1 MIDLQQYR
9 ATIGCF
15 NLKVQCMLDSVRSS
29 PTFVALSAL
38 VVLCRVIEIGQVLH
52 SDVRVAPLAYF
63 DLLLCYSNVYQ
74 IYSILCSRLLL
85 CGDVESN
92 PGPTGYKSCPQC
104 GANVSIRSITC
115 SCGYVLRRKKGKGS
129 GRPKLQLGYKVCPAG
144 RPVGTTRDAGSNV
157 STGRP
162 VGTTRDAGNNVGTG
176 RPIGTTRDAGSDVS
190 AGRPVGTTREQG
202 GGTNYIEDDAQKLC
216 DHLSQYPDLT
226 RKWNTDSAS
235 ISISNELLKR
245 GKRHI
250 GQQV

>member
-1 MIDLQQYR
+1 
-9 ATIGCF
+9 
-15 NLKVQCMLDSVRSS
+15 MLDSARSS

-38 VVLCRVIEIGQVLH
+38 VVLRRVIEIGQVLH

-63 DLLLCYSNVYQ
+63 DLLLCYSNVYH

-115 SCGYVLRRKKGKGS
+115 SCGYVLRGKRGKDG
-129 GRPKLQLGYKVCPAG
+129 GRPKLQLGYKVGPVG

-162 VGTTRDAGNNVGTG
+162 IGTTRGAGSNVSDGRPVGTTRDAGSNV
-176 RPIGTTRDAGSDVS
+176 SD
-190 AGRPVGTTREQG
+190 GHPYWYYQR
-202 GGTNYIEDDAQKLC
+202 C
-216 DHLSQYPDLT
+216 
-226 RKWNTDSAS
+226 W
-235 ISISNELLKR
+235 
-245 GKRHI
+245 
-250 GQQV
+250 